1 MGSFLIRR
9 LGLMVVILLLVSVI
23 IFSLVHITP
32 GDPASIM
39 LGQEATPE
47 ALEALRDKLG
57 LNDPIYV
64 QYWSWISGVVVGDFG
79 HSLKD
84 NTPVLSIIG
93 QKLPVTIQLTIFSFL
108 IALIIAIP
116 AGVISATKKGTFWDY
131 LGTTFALSGVSIP
144 PFFLGILLIF
154 IVAINMDLLPPS
166 GYVAPWVDLKQ
177 SLLLMILPALTVGV
191 RLSAEITRMLR
202 SSMLEVLQA
211 DFIRTAY
218 AKGLLDK
225 TVIIGH
231 ALRNSLIPVIT
242 VSGLQLATFLGGAVI
257 TETIFAVPGLGR
269 LVVDAI
275 LTRDFPV
282 VQGAVMFMAIA
293 VVLVNFIVDV
303 LYSVLDPRI
312 KLTGGK
318 AS

>member
-1 MGSFLIRR
+1 MGAFLLRR
-9 LGLMVVILLLVSVI
+9 LGLMFVILFLVSII
-23 IFSLVHITP
+23 IFSLVHVTP
-32 GDPASIM
+32 GDPAVIM

-47 ALEALRDKLG
+47 ALEALRENLG
-57 LNDPIYV
+57 LNDPLYM
-64 QYWSWISGVVVGDFG
+64 QYWNWISGVVVGDFG
-79 HSLKD
+79 YSLKD
-84 NTPVLSIIG
+84 NTPVLSIIA
-93 QKLPVTIQLTIFSFL
+93 QKIPVTVQLTILSFI
-108 IALIIAIP
+108 IALLIAIP

-154 IVAINMDLLPPS
+154 IFAISFGLLPPS
-166 GYVAPWVDLKQ
+166 GYVAPWVDFKK
-177 SLLLMILPALTVGV
+177 SIMLMILPALTVGV

-211 DFIRTAY
+211 DYIRTAY
-218 AKGLLDK
+218 AKGLMGK

-231 ALRNSLIPVIT
+231 ALRNSLIPVVT

-269 LVVDAI
+269 LVIDAI

-293 VVLVNFIVDV
+293 VIVVNFVVDI

-318 AS
+318 AA